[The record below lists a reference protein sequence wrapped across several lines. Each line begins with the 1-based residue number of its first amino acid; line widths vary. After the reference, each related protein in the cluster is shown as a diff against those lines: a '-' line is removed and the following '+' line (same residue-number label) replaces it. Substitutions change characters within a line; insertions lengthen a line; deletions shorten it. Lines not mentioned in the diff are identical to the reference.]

1 MVSSEVIKGGISMV
15 DVYAHVLTPNYLAE
29 ILKIAP
35 NALKNNEW
43 MQNPLLTDIKRR
55 VKTMT
60 EDQQEIISMVNLNPE
75 DWVAPNLAASL
86 CQSAN
91 AELIERVEAQ
101 PKHFVGTVAML
112 PMNNIP
118 AALSIIDHQVA
129 NNKALVGVQLFT
141 RAMKKPITDP
151 KYEPIFEKM
160 AGLGK
165 PIWLHPVFDER
176 KSDNNLTFSWEYE
189 QTIAMNNIVN
199 NGYFEKY
206 PNLKIIVHH
215 AGAMVPYFAQRIY
228 YIQGKHN
235 YEDFKK
241 FYVDTALLG
250 NPKALEMAVEFF
262 GERHVLFGTDTPLG
276 VKPDGPTQIIKQ
288 AIQTSSLTKQQK
300 RKIFVENW
308 QDLII
313 NKLKG

>member
-1 MVSSEVIKGGISMV
+1 MV

-43 MQNPLLTDIKRR
+43 MQNPLLTDIKKR

-101 PKHFVGTVAML
+101 PKHFVGAVAML
-112 PMNNIP
+112 PMDNIP

-206 PNLKIIVHH
+206 ANCNSKLASADKAHRRK
-215 AGAMVPYFAQRIY
+215 GSWEFQ
-228 YIQGKHN
+228 
-235 YEDFKK
+235 
-241 FYVDTALLG
+241 VD
-250 NPKALEMAVEFF
+250 
-262 GERHVLFGTDTPLG
+262 
-276 VKPDGPTQIIKQ
+276 
-288 AIQTSSLTKQQK
+288 
-300 RKIFVENW
+300 
-308 QDLII
+308 
-313 NKLKG
+313 